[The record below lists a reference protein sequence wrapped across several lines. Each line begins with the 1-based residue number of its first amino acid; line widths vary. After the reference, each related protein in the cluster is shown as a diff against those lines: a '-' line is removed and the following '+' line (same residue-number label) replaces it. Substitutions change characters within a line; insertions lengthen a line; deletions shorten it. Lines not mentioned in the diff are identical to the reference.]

1 MGDWKCVERANAP
14 TFSAGRNKRT
24 AEAAEKKKTAGPK
37 RDELFNLKQDPSE
50 TQNLWTANKDR
61 AVKMK
66 KFLDESR
73 ARGFTRPGAGE

>member
-1 MGDWKCVERANAP
+1 MDVEDSSKAA
-14 TFSAGRNKRT
+14 SAQQDL
-24 AEAAEKKKTAGPK
+24 EAAEKKKTAGPK